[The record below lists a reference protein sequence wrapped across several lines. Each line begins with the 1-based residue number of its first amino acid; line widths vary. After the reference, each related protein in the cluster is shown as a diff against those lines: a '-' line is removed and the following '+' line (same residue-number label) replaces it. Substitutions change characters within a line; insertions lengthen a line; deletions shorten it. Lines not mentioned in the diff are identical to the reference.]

1 MNSQFDGF
9 VNIHSV
15 FYSIFHPT
23 EGTKVKY
30 DFPPRSLEKSGI
42 NFDSIKNYII
52 PKHALCHRLIT
63 FKYEK
68 FRIACYPVTINSS
81 IYARNFFSFNFVFVF
96 PYDCETSPYEPAIE
110 RLGKMFRV
118 LEIQNQILSKAEK
131 DPIIYNFKSSD
142 KGHNYDVETASQM
155 KNDDMSSILTSEQR
169 YKYEKLNDILSTMT
183 SVDSSF
189 SIRDLLMRIYQDLN
203 TYSEC
208 LIPIDEGNAV
218 DIKLFPLLAPPTPY
232 ISSEDV
238 PISLVNLSKIVDVNW
253 DPIMLSIIPFINGLN
268 TIYMIAELSKN
279 DERVVIEFIRHLV
292 YYNCLILTDIFQF
305 TNIYAPTSNIH
316 LFLMDPLMASDCQ
329 TYVVLPSHS
338 KLPDLDFDHNTDK
351 ASSVYKHE
359 RHYTNDSNTTSLSS
373 FNGTGSRRQSRSS
386 SVEYKSNNFYKNK
399 KQSESTLSTS
409 NSRNRINNSKFL
421 PTKSILFDL
430 YRSLSQ
436 GITLQEWYKF
446 NYNVIREQRID
457 IRRFITFGL
466 LRGIIYRCS
475 THPIITSIDHLE
487 NLLKLNELTDKTNDA
502 EKAMYQTRHINS
514 NAADEALMNAYKK
527 LSITE
532 NLVKGVVRS
541 ETNNSSLSGTPELG
555 SSKVSAPKRAKRL
568 SKVSFETVPD
578 QKKLFKWTSQNES
591 YRTDL
596 FWDNLKK
603 EEKDILLQCL
613 TDADSIDKMSVLLE
627 RPRNEVQ
634 ELLNEL
640 DDFKMV
646 HL

>member
-1 MNSQFDGF
+1 MTSQFDGF
-9 VNIHSV
+9 VNIHSI

-131 DPIIYNFKSSD
+131 DPIIYNVKPAE
-142 KGHNYDVETASQM
+142 KGHNYDIDSISQL
-155 KNDDMSSILTSEQR
+155 KGDDRSSIMTTEQR
-169 YKYEKLNDILSTMT
+169 NKYEKLNDILSTMT
-183 SVDSSF
+183 SKKSGF
-189 SIRDLLMRIYQDLN
+189 SIKDLLMRIYQDLN

-268 TIYMIAELSKN
+268 TIYRIAELSKN
-279 DERVVIEFIRHLV
+279 DERVVIEFIRHLI
-292 YYNCLILTDIFQF
+292 YYNCLILSDVFQF
-305 TNIYAPTSNIH
+305 ANVYAPTSSIH
-316 LFLMDPLMASDCQ
+316 LFLTAPMMASDCQ
-329 TYVVLPSHS
+329 TYVVLPSNS
-338 KLPDLDFDHNTDK
+338 KLTDLDYDHNIDK
-351 ASSVYKHE
+351 ASSVFKHN
-359 RHYTNDSNTTSLSS
+359 RHYTNDSVPTSMSS
-373 FNGTGSRRQSRSS
+373 FDGVDSRRQSRSS

-409 NSRNRINNSKFL
+409 NSRNRINDSKFL
-421 PTKSILFDL
+421 PTKSVLFDL

-436 GITLQEWYKF
+436 GITLHDWYKY
-446 NYNVIREQRID
+446 NYNTIREQRID

-466 LRGIIYRCS
+466 LRGIIYRCN
-475 THPIITSIDHLE
+475 THPIVNSVDHLE
-487 NLLKLNELTDKTNDA
+487 NLLKRNELEHKSTDEKFLYKT
-502 EKAMYQTRHINS
+502 KHINS
-514 NAADEALMNAYKK
+514 SAADEALMNAYKK

-532 NLVKGVVRS
+532 NLLKGNTRS
-541 ETNNSSLSGTPELG
+541 NTNNSPLFDTPELD
-555 SSKVSAPKRAKRL
+555 SSQLFAQKRAKRL
-568 SKVSFETVPD
+568 SKVSFETMPE
-578 QKKLFKWTSQNES
+578 QKKLFKWSSNNES
-591 YRTDL
+591 YRIEH
-596 FWDNLKK
+596 FWEQLKRK
-603 EEKDILLQCL
+603 EKDILLQCL
-613 TDADSIDKMSVLLE
+613 ADAESVDKICVLLE

-634 ELLNEL
+634 DLLNEL
-640 DDFKMV
+640 GDFKMV
-646 HL
+646 NC